1 MRTERGFHE
10 KGRILAVLLAGMMLA
25 ACQEKAE
32 VPETKD
38 TAAVSAETVETAKT
52 PDQEAS
58 VRETAADTPQAD
70 LEGTEITFWYM
81 PLYEGFDEK
90 MSRDLAQEV
99 KDKYGIILNT
109 EVLTWDAG
117 PEKVTVAMATG
128 ATPDLYLDT
137 YSRIAPAIGGG
148 LTADITDTAEA
159 LRPLLYEGVLD
170 TGKLDAV
177 QGYIPINLSQGYNI
191 TVNVSLA
198 KELGIYDLLPEDKI
212 HWSYEEF
219 LEFCRAAREK
229 GEDQNI
235 YATQLFAGSKSSDAV
250 YYSFL
255 MSGGSD
261 ILNEEHTLVAV
272 DETKAAATLG
282 LFRTL
287 IDEELV
293 PAGAAT
299 TVDNDIR
306 PNWYSQK
313 LACMFVSTGTG
324 EAVNVKK
331 QIDSGDIQAFDVD
344 IYEIPT
350 PDGKADPHVMS
361 WGSTGFT
368 VFKNSGDEAKTEA
381 ARKVI
386 QTFLENQEYSQE
398 VCVQTGN
405 STVLKD
411 LDVDYGDET
420 LNEQAKRAA
429 ASTAAYADSSIGV
442 LEPWWS
448 DFRET
453 FYVQLQSYF
462 TGDKSAE
469 TMLGDWKTSG
479 DEVITKAL
487 QQ

>member
-1 MRTERGFHE
+1 MKK
-10 KGRILAVLLAGMMLA
+10 KGRKILAVLLAGMMLA
-25 ACQEKAE
+25 ACQGKAE

-148 LTADITDTAEA
+148 LTADITDTAQA
-159 LRPLLYEGVLD
+159 LSPLLYEGVLD

-272 DETKAAATLG
+272 DETKAAETLG

-411 LDVDYGDET
+411 LNVDYGDET

-487 QQ
+487 QE

>member
-1 MRTERGFHE
+1 
-10 KGRILAVLLAGMMLA
+10 
-25 ACQEKAE
+25 
-32 VPETKD
+32 
-38 TAAVSAETVETAKT
+38 
-52 PDQEAS
+52 
-58 VRETAADTPQAD
+58 
-70 LEGTEITFWYM
+70 
-81 PLYEGFDEK
+81 
-90 MSRDLAQEV
+90 
-99 KDKYGIILNT
+99 
-109 EVLTWDAG
+109 
-117 PEKVTVAMATG
+117 MATG

-148 LTADITDTAEA
+148 LSADLSDTADA
-159 LRPLLYEGVLD
+159 LKDLLYDGVLD
-170 TGKLDAV
+170 TGKLNGM

-198 KELGIYDLLPEDKI
+198 RELGVYDLLPEDKI
-212 HWSYEEF
+212 HWSYDEF
-219 LEFCRAAREK
+219 LEFCRAARENGK
-229 GEDQNI
+229 DKNI

-250 YYSFL
+250 YYSFM

-261 ILNEEHTLVAV
+261 ILNADHTGMAINEEKASDTL
-272 DETKAAATLG
+272 TL
-282 LFRTL
+282 FKTM
-287 IDEELV
+287 IEEELV
-293 PAGAAT
+293 PSGAAT

-313 LACMFVSTGTG
+313 LVCMFVSTGTG

-331 QIDSGDIQAFDVD
+331 QIDSGDIEPFDVD

-368 VFKNSGDEAKTEA
+368 IFKNAGDNAKIEASK
-381 ARKVI
+381 KVI
-386 QTFLENQEYSQE
+386 ETFLENQSYSQE

-411 LDVDYGDET
+411 LDVDYGDDK

-429 ASTAAYADSSIGV
+429 ASTAEYADSSIGV
-442 LEPWWS
+442 LESWWS

-453 FYVQLQSYF
+453 FYVQLQSYY
-462 TGDKSAE
+462 TGEKSAE
-469 TMLGDWKTSG
+469 QVIKDWEAAG
-479 DEVITKAL
+479 NEVIAKSL

>member
-1 MRTERGFHE
+1 
-10 KGRILAVLLAGMMLA
+10 MMLA

-255 MSGGSD
+255 MSGGCD

-420 LNEQAKRAA
+420 LNEQTKRAA

>member
-1 MRTERGFHE
+1 MKK
-10 KGRILAVLLAGMMLA
+10 KGRRILAVLLAGMMLA
-25 ACQEKAE
+25 ACQGKAE

-52 PDQEAS
+52 PDQEES

>member
-1 MRTERGFHE
+1 MKK
-10 KGRILAVLLAGMMLA
+10 KGRRILAVLLAGMMLA

-420 LNEQAKRAA
+420 LNEQTKRAA

>member
-1 MRTERGFHE
+1 MKK
-10 KGRILAVLLAGMMLA
+10 KGTKILAVLLAAMMLTACGKQPGQSQSA
-25 ACQEKAE
+25 AAPESGSQQGSAAQNPEQTQGQGTEAPQEL
-32 VPETKD
+32 
-38 TAAVSAETVETAKT
+38 
-52 PDQEAS
+52 
-58 VRETAADTPQAD
+58 D
-70 LEGTEITFWYM
+70 LTGTEITFWYM

-90 MSRDLAQEV
+90 MSGELAQEV

-148 LTADITDTAEA
+148 LSADMTDLAGEIS
-159 LRPLLYEGVLD
+159 PMLYDGVLD
-170 TGKLDAV
+170 TGSINGI

-198 KELGIYDLLPEDKI
+198 KELGIYELLPEDKI
-212 HWSYEEF
+212 HWSYDEF
-219 LEFCRAAREK
+219 LGFCRAAREK
-229 GEDQNI
+229 GADQNI

-250 YYSFL
+250 YYSFM
-255 MSGGSD
+255 MSGGSE
-261 ILNEEHTLVAV
+261 ILNAEHTRTAA
-272 DETKAAATLG
+272 DEEKASATLG
-282 LFRTL
+282 LFKTM

-293 PAGAAT
+293 PSGAAT

-331 QIDSGDIQAFDVD
+331 QIDSGDIEAFDVD
-344 IYEIPT
+344 LYEIPT
-350 PDGKADPHVMS
+350 PDGKSDPRVMS

-368 VFKNSGDEAKTEA
+368 IFENGRDEAKIQA
-381 ARKVI
+381 AKMVLK
-386 QTFLENQEYSQE
+386 TFLENQEYNQE

-405 STVLKD
+405 STVLKN
-411 LDVDYGDET
+411 LKVDYGDET
-420 LNEQAKRAA
+420 LNQQAMRAA
-429 ASTAAYADSSIGV
+429 ESTARYADSSIGV

-453 FYVQLQSYF
+453 FYVQLQAFF
-462 TGDKSAE
+462 TGEKDAKQAIA
-469 TMLGDWKTSG
+469 DWKATG
-479 DEVITKAL
+479 NEVITKAL
-487 QQ
+487 EQ

>member
-1 MRTERGFHE
+1 MKK
-10 KGRILAVLLAGMMLA
+10 KGRKILAVLLAGMMLA
-25 ACQEKAE
+25 ACQGKAE

-52 PDQEAS
+52 PDQETS

-148 LTADITDTAEA
+148 LTADITDTAQA
-159 LRPLLYEGVLD
+159 LSPLLYEGVLD

-272 DETKAAATLG
+272 DETKAAETLG

-368 VFKNSGDEAKTEA
+368 VFKNSGDEAKIEA

-411 LDVDYGDET
+411 LNVDYGDET

-487 QQ
+487 QE

>member
-1 MRTERGFHE
+1 MKKNR
-10 KGRILAVLLAGMMLA
+10 KKLLALMLA
-25 ACQEKAE
+25 GVMLTACGNKAE
-32 VPETKD
+32 VAETKD
-38 TAAVSAETVETAKT
+38 TTAASGEESQAASDAAE
-52 PDQEAS
+52 Q
-58 VRETAADTPQAD
+58 ETAADTQQTD
-70 LEGTEITFWYM
+70 LEGAEVTFWYM

-148 LTADITDTAEA
+148 LAADLSVTAEE
-159 LRPLLYEGVLD
+159 LSPLLYDGVLD
-170 TGKLDAV
+170 TGKLNGI

-191 TVNVSLA
+191 TVNVSMA
-198 KELGIYDLLPEDKI
+198 KELGVYDLLPEDKI

-229 GEDQNI
+229 GKEQNI
-235 YATQLFAGSKSSDAV
+235 YATQLFAGSKSSDSV

-255 MSGGSD
+255 MSGGSG
-261 ILNEEHTLVAV
+261 ILNEEHTEMAV
-272 DETKAAATLG
+272 DEAKAAVTLD

-287 IDEELV
+287 IEEDLV

-331 QIDSGDIQAFDVD
+331 QIDSGDIQPFDVD

-368 VFKNSGDEAKTEA
+368 VFKNNGDETKIEA

-386 QTFLENQEYSQE
+386 QTFLENEVYSQE

-411 LDVDYGDET
+411 LDVDYGDEV

-462 TGDKSAE
+462 TGDKDAE
-469 TMLGDWKTSG
+469 DMIRDWKTSG
-479 DEVITKAL
+479 DEVIAKTL

>member
-1 MRTERGFHE
+1 MKK
-10 KGRILAVLLAGMMLA
+10 KGRRILAVLLAGMMLA
-25 ACQEKAE
+25 ACQGKAE

-58 VRETAADTPQAD
+58 VRETAADTLQAD

-159 LRPLLYEGVLD
+159 LSPLLYEGVLD

>member
-1 MRTERGFHE
+1 MKK
-10 KGRILAVLLAGMMLA
+10 KGRRILAVLLAGMMLA

-420 LNEQAKRAA
+420 LNEQTKRAA
-429 ASTAAYADSSIGV
+429 ASTATYADSSIGV

>member
-1 MRTERGFHE
+1 MKK
-10 KGRILAVLLAGMMLA
+10 KGRKILAVLLAGMMLA
-25 ACQEKAE
+25 ACQGKAE

-148 LTADITDTAEA
+148 LTADITDTAQA
-159 LRPLLYEGVLD
+159 LSPLLYEGVLD
-170 TGKLDAV
+170 TGKLEAI

-272 DETKAAATLG
+272 DETKAAETLG

-411 LDVDYGDET
+411 LNVDYGDET

-487 QQ
+487 QE

>member
-1 MRTERGFHE
+1 MKK
-10 KGRILAVLLAGMMLA
+10 KGRKILAVLLAGMMLA
-25 ACQEKAE
+25 ACQGKEE

-148 LTADITDTAEA
+148 LTADITDTAQA
-159 LRPLLYEGVLD
+159 LSPLLYEGVLD

-272 DETKAAATLG
+272 DETKAAQTLG

-411 LDVDYGDET
+411 LNVDYGDET

-487 QQ
+487 QE

>member
-1 MRTERGFHE
+1 MKK
-10 KGRILAVLLAGMMLA
+10 KGRRILAVLLAGMMLA
-25 ACQEKAE
+25 ACQGKAE

-159 LRPLLYEGVLD
+159 LSPLLYEGVLD

-219 LEFCRAAREK
+219 LEFCRAARDK

>member
-1 MRTERGFHE
+1 M
-10 KGRILAVLLAGMMLA
+10 K
-25 ACQEKAE
+25 
-32 VPETKD
+32 
-38 TAAVSAETVETAKT
+38 
-52 PDQEAS
+52 
-58 VRETAADTPQAD
+58 
-70 LEGTEITFWYM
+70 
-81 PLYEGFDEK
+81 GFDEK
-90 MSRDLAQEV
+90 MSQDLAQEV
-99 KDKYGIILNT
+99 KEKYGIILNT

-148 LTADITDTAEA
+148 LSADLSDTADA
-159 LRPLLYEGVLD
+159 LKDLLYDGVLG
-170 TGKLDAV
+170 TGKLNGI

-198 KELGIYDLLPEDKI
+198 RELGVYDLLPEDKI
-212 HWSYEEF
+212 HWSYDEF
-219 LEFCRAAREK
+219 LEFCRAARENGK
-229 GEDQNI
+229 DKNI

-250 YYSFL
+250 YYSFM
-255 MSGGSD
+255 MSGRSD
-261 ILNEEHTLVAV
+261 ILNADHTGMAINEEKASDTL
-272 DETKAAATLG
+272 TL
-282 LFRTL
+282 FKTM
-287 IDEELV
+287 IEEELV
-293 PAGAAT
+293 PSGAAT

-331 QIDSGDIQAFDVD
+331 QIDSGDIEPFDVD

-368 VFKNSGDEAKTEA
+368 IFKNAGDNAKIEASK
-381 ARKVI
+381 KVI
-386 QTFLENQEYSQE
+386 ETFLENQSYSQE

-411 LDVDYGDET
+411 LDVDYGDDK

-429 ASTAAYADSSIGV
+429 ASTAEYADSSIGV
-442 LEPWWS
+442 LESWWS

-453 FYVQLQSYF
+453 FYVQLQSYY
-462 TGDKSAE
+462 TGEKSAE
-469 TMLGDWKTSG
+469 QVIKDWEAAG
-479 DEVITKAL
+479 NEVIAKSL

>member
-1 MRTERGFHE
+1 MKK
-10 KGRILAVLLAGMMLA
+10 KGRKILAVLLAGMMLA
-25 ACQEKAE
+25 ACQGKAE

-58 VRETAADTPQAD
+58 ARETAADTPQAD

-148 LTADITDTAEA
+148 LTADITDTAQA
-159 LRPLLYEGVLD
+159 LSPLLYEGVLE

-272 DETKAAATLG
+272 DETKAAQTLG

-411 LDVDYGDET
+411 LNVDYGDET

-487 QQ
+487 QE

>member
-1 MRTERGFHE
+1 MKK
-10 KGRILAVLLAGMMLA
+10 KGRKILAVLLAGMMLA
-25 ACQEKAE
+25 ACQGKAE

-148 LTADITDTAEA
+148 LTADITDTAQA
-159 LRPLLYEGVLD
+159 LSPLLYEGVLD

-272 DETKAAATLG
+272 DETKAAQTLG

-331 QIDSGDIQAFDVD
+331 QIDSGDIQAFNVD

-411 LDVDYGDET
+411 LNVDYGDET

-487 QQ
+487 QE

>member
-1 MRTERGFHE
+1 MKK
-10 KGRILAVLLAGMMLA
+10 KGRRILAVLLAGMMLA

-420 LNEQAKRAA
+420 LNEQTKRAA
-429 ASTAAYADSSIGV
+429 ASTAACADSSIGV

>member
-1 MRTERGFHE
+1 MKK
-10 KGRILAVLLAGMMLA
+10 KGRKILAVLLAGMMLA
-25 ACQEKAE
+25 ACQGKAE

-148 LTADITDTAEA
+148 LTADITDTAQA
-159 LRPLLYEGVLD
+159 LSPLLYEGVLD
-170 TGKLDAV
+170 TGKLEAI

-229 GEDQNI
+229 GEDHNI

-272 DETKAAATLG
+272 DETKAAETLG

-411 LDVDYGDET
+411 LNVDYGDET

-487 QQ
+487 QE

>member
-1 MRTERGFHE
+1 MKK
-10 KGRILAVLLAGMMLA
+10 KGRKILAVLLAGMMLA
-25 ACQEKAE
+25 ACQGKAE

-148 LTADITDTAEA
+148 LTADITDTAQA
-159 LRPLLYEGVLD
+159 LSPLLYEGVLD

-272 DETKAAATLG
+272 DETKAAETLG

-381 ARKVI
+381 ACKVI

-411 LDVDYGDET
+411 LNVDYGDET

-487 QQ
+487 QE

>member
-1 MRTERGFHE
+1 MKK
-10 KGRILAVLLAGMMLA
+10 KGRRILAALLAGMMLA
-25 ACQEKAE
+25 ACQGKAE

-38 TAAVSAETVETAKT
+38 TAADSAETVETAKT

>member
-1 MRTERGFHE
+1 MKK
-10 KGRILAVLLAGMMLA
+10 KGRRILAVLLAGMMLA
-25 ACQEKAE
+25 ACQGKAE

>member
-1 MRTERGFHE
+1 MKK
-10 KGRILAVLLAGMMLA
+10 KGRKILAVLLAGMMLA
-25 ACQEKAE
+25 ACQGKAE

-52 PDQEAS
+52 PDQETS

-148 LTADITDTAEA
+148 LTADITDTAQA
-159 LRPLLYEGVLD
+159 LSPLLYEGVLD

-229 GEDQNI
+229 GEAQNI

-272 DETKAAATLG
+272 DETKAAETLG

-411 LDVDYGDET
+411 LNVDYGDET

-487 QQ
+487 QE

>member
-1 MRTERGFHE
+1 MKK
-10 KGRILAVLLAGMMLA
+10 KGKRVLAILLAAMMMT
-25 ACQEKAE
+25 ACASNKE
-32 VPETKD
+32 VQNDTGKTIVTSSETQTENILHEDKEQNTD
-38 TAAVSAETVETAKT
+38 EE
-52 PDQEAS
+52 E
-58 VRETAADTPQAD
+58 AD
-70 LEGTEITFWYM
+70 LMGTEVTFWYM

-90 MSRDLAQEV
+90 MSQDLAQEV
-99 KDKYGIILNT
+99 KEKYGIILNT

-148 LTADITDTAEA
+148 LSADLSDTADA
-159 LRPLLYEGVLD
+159 LKDLLYDGVLD
-170 TGKLDAV
+170 TGKLNGI

-198 KELGIYDLLPEDKI
+198 RELGVYDLLPEDKI
-212 HWSYEEF
+212 HWSYDEF
-219 LEFCRAAREK
+219 LEFCRAARENGK
-229 GEDQNI
+229 DKNI

-250 YYSFL
+250 YYSFM

-261 ILNEEHTLVAV
+261 ILNADHTGMAINEEKASDTL
-272 DETKAAATLG
+272 TL
-282 LFRTL
+282 FKTM
-287 IDEELV
+287 IEEELV
-293 PAGAAT
+293 PSGAAT

-331 QIDSGDIQAFDVD
+331 QIDSGDIEPFDVD

-368 VFKNSGDEAKTEA
+368 IFKNAGDNAKIEASK
-381 ARKVI
+381 KVI
-386 QTFLENQEYSQE
+386 ETFLENQSYSQE

-411 LDVDYGDET
+411 LDVDYGDDK

-429 ASTAAYADSSIGV
+429 ASTAEYADSSIGV
-442 LEPWWS
+442 LESWWS

-453 FYVQLQSYF
+453 FYVQLQSYY
-462 TGDKSAE
+462 TGEKSAE
-469 TMLGDWKTSG
+469 QVIKDWEAAG
-479 DEVITKAL
+479 NEVIAKSL

>member
-1 MRTERGFHE
+1 MKK
-10 KGRILAVLLAGMMLA
+10 KGRKILAVLLAGMMLA
-25 ACQEKAE
+25 ACQGKAE

-52 PDQEAS
+52 PDQETS

-148 LTADITDTAEA
+148 LTADITDTAQA
-159 LRPLLYEGVLD
+159 LSPLLYEGVLD

-272 DETKAAATLG
+272 DETKAAETLG

-411 LDVDYGDET
+411 LNVDYGDET

-487 QQ
+487 QE

>member
-1 MRTERGFHE
+1 MKK
-10 KGRILAVLLAGMMLA
+10 KGRRILAVLLAGMMLA

-381 ARKVI
+381 ARK
-386 QTFLENQEYSQE
+386 E
-398 VCVQTGN
+398 
-405 STVLKD
+405 
-411 LDVDYGDET
+411 
-420 LNEQAKRAA
+420 R
-429 ASTAAYADSSIGV
+429 
-442 LEPWWS
+442 
-448 DFRET
+448 
-453 FYVQLQSYF
+453 
-462 TGDKSAE
+462 
-469 TMLGDWKTSG
+469 
-479 DEVITKAL
+479 
-487 QQ
+487 

>member
-1 MRTERGFHE
+1 MKK
-10 KGRILAVLLAGMMLA
+10 KGRKILAVLLAGMMLA
-25 ACQEKAE
+25 ACQGNAE

-148 LTADITDTAEA
+148 LTADITDTAQA
-159 LRPLLYEGVLD
+159 LSPLLYEGVLD

-272 DETKAAATLG
+272 DETKAAETLG

-411 LDVDYGDET
+411 LNVDYGDET

-487 QQ
+487 QE

>member
-1 MRTERGFHE
+1 MKK
-10 KGRILAVLLAGMMLA
+10 KGRRILAVLLAGMMLA

-420 LNEQAKRAA
+420 LNEQTKRAA

-453 FYVQLQSYF
+453 FYIQLQSYF

>member
-1 MRTERGFHE
+1 MKK
-10 KGRILAVLLAGMMLA
+10 KGRRILAVLLAGMMLA
-25 ACQEKAE
+25 ACQGKAE

-52 PDQEAS
+52 ADQEAS

-159 LRPLLYEGVLD
+159 LSPLLYEGVLD

>member
-1 MRTERGFHE
+1 MKK
-10 KGRILAVLLAGMMLA
+10 KGRRILAVLLAGMMLA

-148 LTADITDTAEA
+148 LTADITDTAVA

-420 LNEQAKRAA
+420 LNEQTKRAA

>member
-1 MRTERGFHE
+1 MKK
-10 KGRILAVLLAGMMLA
+10 KGRRILAVLLAGMMLA

-58 VRETAADTPQAD
+58 VRETAADMPQAD

-324 EAVNVKK
+324 EVVNVKK

>member
-1 MRTERGFHE
+1 MKK
-10 KGRILAVLLAGMMLA
+10 KGRRILAVLLAGMMLA

>member
-1 MRTERGFHE
+1 MKK
-10 KGRILAVLLAGMMLA
+10 KGRKILAVLLAGMMLA
-25 ACQEKAE
+25 ACQGKAE

-148 LTADITDTAEA
+148 LTADITDTAQA
-159 LRPLLYEGVLD
+159 LSPLLYEGVLD

-219 LEFCRAAREK
+219 LVFCRAAREK

-272 DETKAAATLG
+272 DETKAAETLG

-411 LDVDYGDET
+411 LNVDYGDET

-487 QQ
+487 QE

>member
-1 MRTERGFHE
+1 MKK
-10 KGRILAVLLAGMMLA
+10 KGTKILAILLAAMMLT
-25 ACQEKAE
+25 ACGKQ
-32 VPETKD
+32 PEQPQG
-38 TAAVSAETVETAKT
+38 TAAPESGSQPESATWSTE
-52 PDQEAS
+52 QEL
-58 VRETAADTPQAD
+58 D
-70 LEGTEITFWYM
+70 LTGTEITFWYM

-90 MSRDLAQEV
+90 MSRELAQEV

-148 LTADITDTAEA
+148 LSADMTDLAGEIEQ
-159 LRPLLYEGVLD
+159 LLYDGVLD
-170 TGKLDAV
+170 TGNMNGI

-198 KELGIYDLLPEDKI
+198 KELGVYELLPEDKV
-212 HWSYEEF
+212 HWSYDEF
-219 LEFCRAAREK
+219 LGFCRAAGEK
-229 GEDQNI
+229 GKDRNI

-250 YYSFL
+250 YYSFM

-261 ILNEEHTLVAV
+261 ILNADHTQTAADEE
-272 DETKAAATLG
+272 KASATLG
-282 LFRTL
+282 LFKTL
-287 IDEELV
+287 IDEGLV
-293 PAGAAT
+293 PSGAAT

-313 LACMFVSTGTG
+313 LVCMFVSTGTG

-331 QIDSGDIQAFDVD
+331 QIDSGDIEAFDVD
-344 IYEIPT
+344 LYEIPT
-350 PDGKADPHVMS
+350 PDGKSDPRVMS

-368 VFKNSGDEAKTEA
+368 IFENGRDEAKIQA
-381 ARKVI
+381 AKKVI
-386 QTFLENQEYSQE
+386 QTFLENQDYNQE

-411 LDVDYGDET
+411 LEVDYGDET
-420 LNEQAKRAA
+420 LNRQAKRAA
-429 ASTAAYADSSIGV
+429 ESTALYADSSIGV

-453 FYVQLQSYF
+453 FYVQMQAFF
-462 TGDKSAE
+462 TGEKDAKQAIA
-469 TMLGDWKTSG
+469 DWKASG
-479 DEVITKAL
+479 NEVIAKAL
-487 QQ
+487 EQ

>member
-1 MRTERGFHE
+1 MKK
-10 KGRILAVLLAGMMLA
+10 KGRRILAALLAGMMLA
-25 ACQEKAE
+25 ACQGKAE

-58 VRETAADTPQAD
+58 VRETAADTLQAD

-159 LRPLLYEGVLD
+159 LSPLLYEGVLD